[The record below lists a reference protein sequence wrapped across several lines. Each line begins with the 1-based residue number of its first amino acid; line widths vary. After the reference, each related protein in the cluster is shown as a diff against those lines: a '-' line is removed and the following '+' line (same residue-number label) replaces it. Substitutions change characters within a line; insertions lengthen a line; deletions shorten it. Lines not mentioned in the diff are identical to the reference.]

1 MTAMHAGELEVS
13 LLLHADPDLVD
24 EGYRRGDWQTD
35 PRPHLLLT
43 GMRGDTETG
52 VIGRPLPNNR

>member
-13 LLLHADPDLVD
+13 LLLHADPDPVD
-24 EGYRRGDWQTD
+24 EGYRRGDWQAD
-35 PRPHLLLT
+35 PRPHLLVT
-43 GMRGDTETG
+43 GMRGYTETG